1 MSKLVFHTNYG
12 FGPNIKSGKQRKIE
26 IIFFFLFRLKILVCH
41 AKRNS
46 STLLL
51 IQCTLLTLFSTSSSK
66 NKKDTH
72 TRSFIIHSL
81 LLLSTNSLNND
92 KLCAI
97 YQKKNLC
104 RKKEFFA
111 FIFLLR
117 CMQRKCNNK
126 NDNSLNYDILY
137 EMQWLNIRAH
147 GIT

>member
-26 IIFFFLFRLKILVCH
+26 IIFFFLFCLKILVCH

-51 IQCTLLTLFSTSSSK
+51 IQCTLLTLFSTSSK